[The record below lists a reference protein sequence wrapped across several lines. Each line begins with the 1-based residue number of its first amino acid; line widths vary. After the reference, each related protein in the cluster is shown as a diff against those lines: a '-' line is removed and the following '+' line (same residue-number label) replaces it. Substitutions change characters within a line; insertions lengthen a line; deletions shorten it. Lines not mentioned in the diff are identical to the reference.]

1 MRWQDLI
8 EQTNALFN
16 DSPVDLE
23 KILKRKYKVWIPT
36 MVILFIIAA
45 LIIVIGIIDGNEIG
59 YVTSVR
65 TGRFYKSPIADLI
78 SGIIILLGAICVTI
92 IVLKK
97 MKTIQRF
104 IAGHNITEINKSLNS
119 NFNTD
124 NIYPKMSLYVT
135 EKLIIS
141 TKQITSVCIEN
152 IQGIWISARET
163 STALINGSIDMVGI
177 RVRTRSGSL
186 KTLYETKNTMN
197 NTYRTEN
204 IWGKTNYRQGL
215 TDEMVQFARKIK
227 RDFPDIEIFSDLD
240 F

>member
-104 IAGHNITEINKSLNS
+104 IAGHNITEINRSLNS

-141 TKQITSVCIEN
+141 TKQITSVCIED

-204 IWGKTNYRQGL
+204 IWGETNYRQGL